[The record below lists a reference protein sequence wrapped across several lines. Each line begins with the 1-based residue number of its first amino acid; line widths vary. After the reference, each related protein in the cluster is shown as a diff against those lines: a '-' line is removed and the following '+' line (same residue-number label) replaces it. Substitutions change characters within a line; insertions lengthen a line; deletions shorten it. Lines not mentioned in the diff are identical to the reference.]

1 MDTSRLPPGQRLV
14 TDFPVLHLGKV
25 PHFDPR
31 TWDLRVEGEIEKPL
45 RFSRAEFLALPR
57 VVRKSDFHCV
67 TGWTRL
73 DNAWEGVQFRTL
85 AELAR
90 PRPEARFATIEA
102 EAGYLTSLPQEDLL
116 REDVLLA
123 YRLDGNDLAPE
134 HGWPLRLVVP
144 HKYSYKAAKWVRLV
158 RFTREQEPGFWEKRG
173 YSNSAD
179 PWKEER
185 YA

>member
-1 MDTSRLPPGQRLV
+1 MDPSRLPPGQRLV
-14 TDFPVLHLGKV
+14 RDLPVLHLGSV
-25 PHFDPR
+25 PRFDSK
-31 TWDLRVEGEIEKPL
+31 TWDLRVEGEVENPL
-45 RFSRAEFLALPR
+45 RFSWPEFLALPR
-57 VVRKSDFHCV
+57 VVRKSDVHCV

-73 DNAWEGVQFRTL
+73 DNAWEGVPFRTL
-85 AELAR
+85 ADLAR
-90 PRPEARFATIEA
+90 PRPEAYFATIEA

-123 YRLDGNDLAPE
+123 YRLDGKDLAPE

-144 HKYSYKAAKWVRLV
+144 HKYSYKSAKWVRAIS
-158 RFTREQEPGFWEKRG
+158 FTREQEPGYWEKRG

>member
-1 MDTSRLPPGQRLV
+1 MDPSRLPPGQHLV
-14 TDFPVLHLGKV
+14 RDLPVLHLGSV
-25 PHFDPR
+25 PRFDPR
-31 TWDLRVEGEIEKPL
+31 TWDLRVEGEVEEPL
-45 RFSRAEFLALPR
+45 RFSWAEFLALPR
-57 VVRKSDFHCV
+57 VVRKSDVHCV

-73 DNAWEGVQFRTL
+73 DNDWEGVLFQTL
-85 AELAR
+85 ADLAR
-90 PRPEARFATIEA
+90 PRPEARFVTIEA
-102 EAGYLTSLPQEDLL
+102 EAGYFTSLPLDDLL

-123 YRLDGNDLAPE
+123 YRLDGKDLAPE

-144 HKYSYKAAKWVRLV
+144 HKYIYKSAKWVRAI
-158 RFTREQEPGFWEKRG
+158 RFTREQEPGFWEQRG